1 MNADRRRSPRIPI
14 EPPMQA
20 RVVELDA
27 DVAVVEMGFGGFRVR
42 SAVEFEDDAE
52 YEFFVVPRVGCE
64 GLRICATAVHCRML
78 LREPVVLFETGFAFV
93 KDARSEDG
101 VEALIGS
108 VMSEAVAGPP
118 HR

>member
-1 MNADRRRSPRIPI
+1 MGAERRRSPRILI
-14 EPPMQA
+14 EPPMRA
-20 RVVELDA
+20 RVVEFDA
-27 DVAVVEMGFGGFRVR
+27 DVAVVEMGFGGFRIQ
-42 SAVEFEDDAE
+42 SEVEFEDDAE

-64 GLRICATAVHCRML
+64 VMRIFATAVHCRML

-108 VMSEAVAGPP
+108 LMSGVDA
-118 HR
+118 

>member
-1 MNADRRRSPRIPI
+1 MSADRRRSPRILI
-14 EPPMQA
+14 EPPMRA

-27 DVAVVEMGFGGFRVR
+27 DVAVVEMGFGGFRIQ
-42 SAVEFEDDAE
+42 SEVEFEDDAE

-64 GLRICATAVHCRML
+64 DMRIVATAVHCRML

-108 VMSEAVAGPP
+108 VMSATVAEPP